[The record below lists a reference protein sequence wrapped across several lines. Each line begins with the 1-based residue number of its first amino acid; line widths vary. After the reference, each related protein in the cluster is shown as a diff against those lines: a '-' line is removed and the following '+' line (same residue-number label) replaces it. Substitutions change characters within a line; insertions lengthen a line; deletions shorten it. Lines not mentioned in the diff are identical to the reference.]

1 MEPPRTYRECGC
13 ELPPKANR
21 LRGRAP
27 GFQRRT
33 LSSCRHPFGSRPLA
47 PIPWLL
53 SQFTTMQ
60 AIATPVD
67 TNNALKCVESVPM
80 TAFYYSPI
88 FDCHV
93 IERGDL
99 LELCDF

>member
-1 MEPPRTYRECGC
+1 
-13 ELPPKANR
+13 
-21 LRGRAP
+21 
-27 GFQRRT
+27 
-33 LSSCRHPFGSRPLA
+33 
-47 PIPWLL
+47 
-53 SQFTTMQ
+53 MQ